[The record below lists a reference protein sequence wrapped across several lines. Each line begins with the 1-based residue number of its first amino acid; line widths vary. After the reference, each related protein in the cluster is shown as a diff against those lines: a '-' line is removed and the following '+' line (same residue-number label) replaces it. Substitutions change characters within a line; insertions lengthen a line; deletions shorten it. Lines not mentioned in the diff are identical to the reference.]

1 MSKSVKVSQEERPPL
16 SGEQEAAI
24 PLLLAGKTD
33 AETAAAVGVSRQTVN
48 AWANHDTAFIAAV
61 NYERREVWRAQRAR
75 LQEAMTK
82 ATETVIAALN
92 SDNESIRLKTA
103 LYLLEHCGLA
113 ELTPEKEETAGAVEE
128 KLNPSI
134 YSRLGW

>member
-1 MSKSVKVSQEERPPL
+1 MSKTVKVSQEERPPL

-48 AWANHDTAFIAAV
+48 GWANHDIGFIAAV

-82 ATETVIAALN
+82 ATETVLAALN
-92 SDNESIRLKTA
+92 SENEAVRLKTA

-113 ELTPEKEETAGAVEE
+113 ELTPDVEETAGAVEG
-128 KLNPSI
+128 KLNPI
-134 YSRLGW
+134 LHRFAW